1 MDLVKIYFKNKVNSK
16 IVKFQTH
23 LILMESVDVEINNE
37 INSLCMNV
45 VIDITEIVKKLF
57 IIIGLI
63 Y

>member
-45 VIDITEIVKKLF
+45 VIDITEIV
-57 IIIGLI
+57 
-63 Y
+63 